1 MTNSAADEYFAKMTG
16 DLTNSLLTCTIAR
29 IISIDF
35 ERMVCEVLPENSEDN
50 TPIEDVPFGFMQ
62 NDNFVIRFPYKEGD
76 RVFIGF
82 CKEDITPN
90 LYGDE
95 NRDNAEGETFQLN
108 GAFVIGGIQQFTKT
122 HQIPSAHDESL
133 LICRKDFKSRIEI
146 DKDGKIIVET
156 DENIEMTSKKD
167 VIIKGENITLEGT
180 SVTANGEDLT
190 IDLT

>member
-1 MTNSAADEYFAKMTG
+1 MTSEASDEFFAKMTG
-16 DLTNSLLTCTIAR
+16 DLTNGLLTCAIAR
-29 IISIDF
+29 ILSIDF
-35 ERMVCEVLPENSEDN
+35 VRMVCEVLPENAEDN

-62 NDNFVIRFPYKEGD
+62 NDDFVIRFPYKEGD

-82 CKEDITPN
+82 CKEDIDPI

-95 NRDNAEGETFQLN
+95 NRENAAEETFRPN
-108 GAFVIGGIQQFTKT
+108 DAFVIGGLQQFTKS
-122 HQIPSAHDESL
+122 HQIPSGHNESL

-146 DKDGKIIVET
+146 DKEGKIVVET

-167 VIIKGENITLEGT
+167 VIIKGENITLQGT
-180 SVTANGEDLT
+180 NITANGEDLT